1 MDARRMRVSDNER
14 ERVVQFLREQSLV
27 GRLDHDELDDR
38 IGAAYRAK
46 TAGELQD
53 LIEDLP
59 HRRVAPA
66 PAHRPAP
73 RRRRQ
78 SGPHPLAIAG
88 MCLLALLVLPT
99 LAAAGIGVVIAVV
112 MAVVVAVFVLGFLF
126 GPFILIGMLISQA
139 MKRRSR
145 PPRHFTPNWH

>member
-1 MDARRMRVSDNER
+1 MRVSDNER
-14 ERVVQFLREQSLV
+14 ERVVQFLREQALV
-27 GRLDHDELDDR
+27 GRLDHEELEDR
-38 IGAAYRAK
+38 IGGAYGAK

-66 PAHRPAP
+66 PARRPAP
-73 RRRRQ
+73 PRRRQ
-78 SGPHPLAIAG
+78 NGPHPLAIAG

-99 LAAAGIGVVIAVV
+99 LAAGGVAVVFAVLAAVVI
-112 MAVVVAVFVLGFLF
+112 AVFVLGFLF

>member
-1 MDARRMRVSDNER
+1 MDARRMRVSDSER
-14 ERVVQFLREQSLV
+14 ERVVQFLREQSLE
-27 GRLDHDELDDR
+27 GRLDHDELDER
-38 IGAAYRAK
+38 MGAAYRAK
-46 TAGELQD
+46 TANELHD

-66 PAHRPAP
+66 PVHRPAS

-78 SGPHPLAIAG
+78 NGPHPLAIAG

-99 LAAAGIGVVIAVV
+99 LAAGGVAVV
-112 MAVVVAVFVLGFLF
+112 FAVLAAVMIAVFVLGFLF

-139 MKRRSR
+139 IKRRSR

>member
-14 ERVVQFLREQSLV
+14 ERVVQFLREQALV
-27 GRLDHDELDDR
+27 GRLDHEELEDR
-38 IGAAYRAK
+38 IGAAMHAK

-66 PAHRPAP
+66 PARRPAP
-73 RRRRQ
+73 QRRRQ
-78 SGPHPLAIAG
+78 NGPHPLAIAG

-99 LAAAGIGVVIAVV
+99 LAAGGVAIVFAVLAAVVI
-112 MAVVVAVFVLGFLF
+112 AVFVLGFLF
-126 GPFILIGMLISQA
+126 GPLILIGMLISQA
-139 MKRRSR
+139 MKRRTR
-145 PPRHFTPNWH
+145 PRHFTPNWH